1 MAGMLSMAATS
12 NRDHFVAL
20 LAYHYPP
27 ENAIGGERPYRFAKY
42 LSRMGYT
49 CRVFTAA
56 EQFGRNPNA
65 VYVPDPFVIRP
76 RSTLIW
82 QAERALRKLA
92 IPGEVGTFWARDV
105 ARAAR
110 AWIGG
115 LRGGRVTIFSTF
127 PPLGAHLAGW
137 QLARATGHPWI
148 ADCRDPVV
156 DEYAEKNRIPPQRL
170 LYRCLEQIVAR
181 RAGAVIANTD
191 AALDGWA
198 QKFPAQKDKFHCIW
212 NGFDPE
218 DPVRALPIPP
228 RDYKVLTHAGELYA
242 GRIASPFLEAVARFI
257 AAGRTHADRLRVRLI
272 GPAQAECLP
281 DAEFL
286 RRAQSEGWL
295 ELVTEQIPHVAA
307 REAQQG
313 SDGLIL
319 LQSQSATQVPGKL
332 FEYLQI
338 GRPILAFLRPGS
350 PAERLL
356 QQGGIPYRCVYPDM
370 SAEAVDNVLT
380 DFLDLPRAVTFPSRW
395 FEENFSAQRQ
405 AEALDSIIRSL
416 HHLPLRQALATA
428 AQEECPEPVVPVS
441 ALQDGGYR

>member
-1 MAGMLSMAATS
+1 MRMAAAS
-12 NRDHFVAL
+12 NRDHFVAV

-27 ENAIGGERPYRFAKY
+27 ENAIGGERPHRFAKY

-65 VYVPDPFVIRP
+65 VYVPDPFVTRP
-76 RSTLIW
+76 RSTPIW

-92 IPGEVGTFWARDV
+92 IPGEVGTFWARHV

-115 LRGGRVTIFSTF
+115 LPGGPITIVSTF

-148 ADCRDPVV
+148 ADCRDPLV
-156 DEYAEKNRIPPQRL
+156 DESAEKNRVAPQKL
-170 LYRCLEQIVAR
+170 LYRWLEQFIAR

-191 AALDGWA
+191 AALENWA

-228 RDYKVLTHAGELYA
+228 RDYNVLTHAGELYA
-242 GRIASPFLEAVARFI
+242 GRSASPFLEAVARFI
-257 AAGRTHADRLRVRLI
+257 ATGRIHAARLRVRMI
-272 GPAQAECLP
+272 GPAQPECLP
-281 DAEFL
+281 GAEFL
-286 RRAQSEGWL
+286 RRAQSQGWL

-313 SDGLIL
+313 SDGLVL
-319 LQSQSATQVPGKL
+319 LQSQSVTQVPGKL

-370 SAEAVDNVLT
+370 SNEVVSNVLT
-380 DFLDLPRAVTFPSRW
+380 DFLALPTVEAAPSRW

-416 HHLPLRQALATA
+416 HPLPAEQRTQNST
-428 AQEECPEPVVPVS
+428 ERECAVS
-441 ALQDGGYR
+441 VTTLHDGGYR